1 MSSNSKKPQK
11 RPRGGSVGRIGG
23 AVTPS
28 RRDPDIG
35 KMIKEV
41 RVPTKK
47 RKK

>member
-11 RPRGGSVGRIGG
+11 RPRGGSVDRIGR
-23 AVTPS
+23 AVTPL

-41 RVPTKK
+41 PVPTKK